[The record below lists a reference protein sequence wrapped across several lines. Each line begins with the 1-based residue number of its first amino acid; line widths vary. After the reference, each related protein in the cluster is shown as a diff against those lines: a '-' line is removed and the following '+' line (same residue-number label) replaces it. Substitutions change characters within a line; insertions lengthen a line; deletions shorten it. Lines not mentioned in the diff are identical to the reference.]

1 MIVEKNKLNILL
13 SIKVGRTKANQ
24 RNYNLLKIHALLSF
38 RSVFFCLL
46 SPKVTGLL
54 SASLVFFFKFLN
66 LWNKSA
72 VNMVTSFSFFLLFLI
87 SKPMKNSF

>member
-24 RNYNLLKIHALLSF
+24 RNYNLLKIHALLSS

-54 SASLVFFFKFLN
+54 SASLVFFF
-66 LWNKSA
+66 
-72 VNMVTSFSFFLLFLI
+72 LI
-87 SKPMKNSF
+87 SEFIE

>member
-24 RNYNLLKIHALLSF
+24 RNYNLLKIHALLSS

-54 SASLVFFFKFLN
+54 SASLVFFFF
-66 LWNKSA
+66 
-72 VNMVTSFSFFLLFLI
+72 I
-87 SKPMKNSF
+87 SEFME

>member
-1 MIVEKNKLNILL
+1 MTDVGNKDNSKMIVEKNKLNILL

-24 RNYNLLKIHALLSF
+24 RNYNLLKIHALLSS

-54 SASLVFFFKFLN
+54 SASLVFFFYF
-66 LWNKSA
+66 
-72 VNMVTSFSFFLLFLI
+72 
-87 SKPMKNSF
+87 

>member
-24 RNYNLLKIHALLSF
+24 RNYNLLKIHALLSS

-46 SPKVTGLL
+46 FPKVTGLL
-54 SASLVFFFKFLN
+54 SASLVFFFLFLN
-66 LWNKSA
+66 LWNKSE